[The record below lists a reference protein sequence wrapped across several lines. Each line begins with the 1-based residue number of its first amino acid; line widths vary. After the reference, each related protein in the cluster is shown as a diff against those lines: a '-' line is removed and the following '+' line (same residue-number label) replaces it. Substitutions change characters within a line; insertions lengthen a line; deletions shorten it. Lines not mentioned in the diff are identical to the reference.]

1 MVMDKI
7 LLDGP
12 IFLFI
17 AQMDFENAVVDVS
30 LLLAYS
36 HVSIYFL
43 QKCISSTKHG
53 LNEKHRFYGHV
64 QACHTKD
71 SSPGGSM
78 NCAFDTRNMLS
89 LSMLVVD
96 AFLQRAQLQVV
107 SNKNVH
113 YRADTG
119 HSWHEKRGVT
129 VTG

>member
-1 MVMDKI
+1 MKN
-7 LLDGP
+7 
-12 IFLFI
+12 I
-17 AQMDFENAVVDVS
+17 ATGFTAMYRLV
-30 LLLAYS
+30 
-36 HVSIYFL
+36 
-43 QKCISSTKHG
+43 
-53 LNEKHRFYGHV
+53 
-64 QACHTKD
+64 TKD

-78 NCAFDTRNMLS
+78 NCDLDTRNMLS

-129 VTG
+129 VTS